1 MNKTC
6 IKHEINETVLECFK
20 THYKGSLFAEKG
32 CVVVSHYTL
41 L

>member
-6 IKHEINETVLECFK
+6 IKHETDETVLELFK
-20 THYKGSLFAEKG
+20 THHKGSLFAEAG